1 MTQYTNNTGI
11 PLALAVM
18 FVTDNYDHSEELNTI
33 SVTSLLDSVRQ
44 IILSKRS
51 LGNGTSD
58 VQDYIASAFGTSLHS
73 SLEAAWLNPYKALE
87 KLGYPKFIVDNFVV
101 NPEYHK
107 LFNKQDNHIP
117 IYVEQRSIKQIAG
130 WNVSGKF
137 DLVIDGRL
145 NDLKNRKVWAYLNSS
160 NDKKDILQASI
171 YRWLNQ
177 DKVTEEDFS
186 ILWLFTDWNS
196 LEALKNP
203 LYPKQRWLEQKFK
216 LMSIPETEAYLFNKL
231 GLINQYINSP
241 ESELPL
247 CSDEDLW
254 KDTSV
259 WKYYTKPENKTA
271 ANGGV
276 YTSSQ
281 EAYIRLS
288 REGKG
293 IVKEFPGKVKR
304 CLYCNATNVCSQ
316 YKELVNQGL
325 I

>member
-1 MTQYTNNTGI
+1 MKNITNNSGI

-18 FVTDNYDHSEELNTI
+18 FVTDTYDYSEEKDTI

-58 VQDYIASAFGTSLHS
+58 VQDYIASAIGTAIHS
-73 SLEAAWLNPYKALE
+73 QLEQAWLDPYNALE
-87 KLGYPKFIVDNFVV
+87 SLGYPKKMWEQVV
-101 NPEYHK
+101 INPSDLDCKVWKEY
-107 LFNKQDNHIP
+107 NKSYIP

-177 DKVTEEDFS
+177 DKITEEDFS

-216 LMSIPETEAYLFNKL
+216 LLNIQETEQYLINKL

-247 CSDEDLW
+247 CDSNELW
-254 KDTSV
+254 MGKSTF
-259 WKYYTKPENKTA
+259 KYYKALGQSRSTKNFDNAFDAHKETA
-271 ANGGV
+271 KGGYV
-276 YTSSQ
+276 HEAKGKAVRCGYCSASS
-281 EAYIRLS
+281 
-288 REGKG
+288 
-293 IVKEFPGKVKR
+293 
-304 CLYCNATNVCSQ
+304 VCSQ
-316 YKELVNQGL
+316 YQDLLSKGL